1 MSMHW
6 TSFGTPITDYRS
18 ENDEKTERK
27 EPTEGN
33 KLSIEMTIPDNLIRN
48 ISEVAGKEAIA
59 EIKRQATNEIFK
71 QNTHYGESRFQDWTI
86 DIFKEF
92 LNENKDTIIKEAAHQ
107 LADSMRRSKTV
118 REKFGDL
125 LGAEIDNNLK
135 EIS

>member
-1 MSMHW
+1 MYWPSIDISK
-6 TSFGTPITDYRS
+6 TNYQFERS
-18 ENDEKTERK
+18 EKTECE

-71 QNTHYGESRFQDWTI
+71 QNTYYGESRFQDWTI

-118 REKFGDL
+118 RERFGDL
-125 LGAEIDNNLK
+125 LEDDIVEEK
-135 EIS
+135 T

>member
-1 MSMHW
+1 MYWPSIDISK
-6 TSFGTPITDYRS
+6 TNYQFECS
-18 ENDEKTERK
+18 EKTECE

-118 REKFGDL
+118 RERFGDL
-125 LGAEIDNNLK
+125 LEDDIVEEK
-135 EIS
+135 T